1 MASHRPA
8 PSFAVPLLLAAVLAL
23 SACAQG
29 SLQAGQTPA
38 TPPVAVAEA
47 PAVEPAPQPAPAPQP
62 VLAARPQPAAQPA
75 PPPEADPDPEPEEA
89 MTRERA
95 SGMCWMRYDRS
106 RASLD
111 ARMKLVD
118 KCIDEKMR
126 AGR

>member
-8 PSFAVPLLLAAVLAL
+8 LAFIVPLLATALAL

-29 SLQAGQTPA
+29 NLQAGQTPA

-47 PAVEPAPQPAPAPQP
+47 PAAQPAPAPEP
-62 VLAARPQPAAQPA
+62 MLAARPRQAAQPT
-75 PPPEADPDPEPEEA
+75 PPPEPDPEPEEP

-106 RASLD
+106 RAGLD

-118 KCIDEKMR
+118 KCIDEKMQ

>member
-8 PSFAVPLLLAAVLAL
+8 LAFIVPLLATALAL

-29 SLQAGQTPA
+29 NLQAGQTPA

-47 PAVEPAPQPAPAPQP
+47 PAAQPAPQPQP
-62 VLAARPQPAAQPA
+62 VVAARPQPAAQPA
-75 PPPEADPDPEPEEA
+75 PPDPEPEEA

-95 SGMCWMRYDRS
+95 SGMCWMRYDRG

>member
-8 PSFAVPLLLAAVLAL
+8 LAFIVPLLATALAL

-29 SLQAGQTPA
+29 NLEAGQTPA
-38 TPPVAVAEA
+38 AQPTAVAQA
-47 PAVEPAPQPAPAPQP
+47 PAPQPAPEPQP
-62 VLAARPQPAAQPA
+62 MLAARPQSAAQPT
-75 PPPEADPDPEPEEA
+75 PPPEPDPEPEEA

-95 SGMCWMRYDRS
+95 SGMCWMRYDRG

>member
-1 MASHRPA
+1 MASHRPSLA
-8 PSFAVPLLLAAVLAL
+8 LTIPLLAAVAAL

-29 SLQAGQTPA
+29 NLQAVQTPA
-38 TPPVAVAEA
+38 AQPAAAAEA
-47 PAVEPAPQPAPAPQP
+47 PAAQPGPAPLP
-62 VLAARPQPAAQPA
+62 VLAARPQPATQPVTQ
-75 PPPEADPDPEPEEA
+75 PDPEPEEP

-95 SGMCWMRYDRS
+95 SGLCWMRYDRG

>member
-1 MASHRPA
+1 MASQRPA
-8 PSFAVPLLLAAVLAL
+8 PALTLPLLAAALAL

-29 SLQAGQTPA
+29 NLQAGRTPA
-38 TPPVAVAEA
+38 AQ
-47 PAVEPAPQPAPAPQP
+47 PAIAQAPAPEPMPEPQP
-62 VLAARPQPAAQPA
+62 VVAARPQSAAQPA
-75 PPPEADPDPEPEEA
+75 PPSDPEPEEP

-118 KCIDEKMR
+118 KCIDEKMQ

>member
-8 PSFAVPLLLAAVLAL
+8 LAFIVPLLATALAL

-29 SLQAGQTPA
+29 NLQAGQTPA
-38 TPPVAVAEA
+38 APPVAVAEA
-47 PAVEPAPQPAPAPQP
+47 PAAQPAPQP
-62 VLAARPQPAAQPA
+62 VVAARPQPAAQPA
-75 PPPEADPDPEPEEA
+75 PPEPDPEPEEA

>member
-8 PSFAVPLLLAAVLAL
+8 LAFIVPLLATALAL

-29 SLQAGQTPA
+29 NLQAGQTPA

-47 PAVEPAPQPAPAPQP
+47 PAAQPAPQPQP
-62 VLAARPQPAAQPA
+62 VVAARPQPAAQPA
-75 PPPEADPDPEPEEA
+75 PPEPDPEPEEA